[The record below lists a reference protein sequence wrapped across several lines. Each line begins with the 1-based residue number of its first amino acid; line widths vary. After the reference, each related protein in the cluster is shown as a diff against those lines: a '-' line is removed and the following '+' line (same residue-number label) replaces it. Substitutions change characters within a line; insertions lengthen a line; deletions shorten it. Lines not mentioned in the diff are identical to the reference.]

1 MPRLASFDAYRGI
14 ALFLIGLHEL
24 LLLDEVAARYP
35 DSPVWQF
42 IRFHTSHV
50 PWTGCSLHDLLMP
63 SFVFLMGVSMVFS
76 LSARQ
81 ARQARGDT
89 RRQMTRHALWRALAL
104 ILLGIFIRSL
114 GRQMTLWTFDE
125 TLTQMGLAYL
135 PVFALAFCGLRTRLL
150 AFAAFLLLHWLIYA
164 LYPVLPPHA
173 DPTAWNTPAGWTHDF
188 TGFYAHWNHNRNAGW
203 AFDVWLLNHFP
214 RTAPYVG
221 WMGGY
226 TTLNFIPTIS
236 SMILGLVAG
245 TWIKNHDAPLRRLLI
260 AGPACILTALVLHYG
275 GVCPIV
281 KHLWTPAWVFLSGG
295 LCMLLLAAF
304 HQLVD
309 VHQHRRWAFL
319 FIIIGM
325 NPLAFYLLRHTLE
338 LWLAQTVERHLGSR
352 YVLMF
357 GPEMQSI
364 MTGVPSLMFITL
376 VMYWMH
382 RRKIFLRL

>member
-1 MPRLASFDAYRGI
+1 MQRLASFDAYRGI

-24 LLLDEVAARYP
+24 LLLDEVAARFP
-35 DSPVWQF
+35 DSPVWRF

-76 LSARQ
+76 LSSRA
-81 ARQARGDT
+81 AKGDT
-89 RRQMTRHALWRALAL
+89 PRQMTLHAVWRAIAL
-104 ILLGIFIRSL
+104 IFLGIFIHSL
-114 GRQMTLWTFDE
+114 GRQMTLWAFDE

-135 PVFALAFCGLRTRLL
+135 PVFALAFCGTRTRVI
-150 AFAAFLLLHWLIYA
+150 AFAAFLVLHWLIYA
-164 LYPVLPPHA
+164 LHPVIPPHA
-173 DPTAWNTPAGWTHDF
+173 APSAWNVPAGWTHDF
-188 TGFYAHWNHNRNAGW
+188 DGFFAHWNHNRNAGW
-203 AFDVWLLNHFP
+203 ALDVWLLNHFP
-214 RTAPYVG
+214 RTSPYVG
-221 WMGGY
+221 WLGGY

-245 TWIKNHDAPLRRLLI
+245 TWIKNNDAQLRRLLVV
-260 AGPACILTALVLHYG
+260 GPACILISLALHYG

-295 LCMLLLAAF
+295 ICMLLLAAF

-309 VHQHRRWAFL
+309 VKQHRRWAFL
-319 FIIIGM
+319 FIVIGM
-325 NPLAFYLLRHTLE
+325 NPLAFYLMRHTLE
-338 LWLAQTVERHLGSR
+338 VWLAETVRTHLGQR

-364 MTGVPSLMFITL
+364 MTGVPSLLLITL
-376 VMYWMH
+376 AVYWMY

>member
-1 MPRLASFDAYRGI
+1 MQRLASFDAYRGI

-24 LLLDEVAARYP
+24 LLLDEVAARFP
-35 DSPVWQF
+35 DSPVWRF

-76 LSARQ
+76 LSSRA
-81 ARQARGDT
+81 AKGDT
-89 RRQMTRHALWRALAL
+89 PRQMTRHAVWRAIAL
-104 ILLGIFIRSL
+104 IFLGIFIHSL
-114 GRQMTLWTFDE
+114 GRQMTLWAFDE

-135 PVFALAFCGLRTRLL
+135 PVFALAFCGTRTRVI
-150 AFAAFLLLHWLIYA
+150 AFAAFLVLHWLIYA
-164 LYPVLPPHA
+164 LHPVIPPHA
-173 DPTAWNTPAGWTHDF
+173 APSAWNVPAGWTHDF
-188 TGFYAHWNHNRNAGW
+188 DGFFAHWNHNRNAGW
-203 AFDVWLLNHFP
+203 ALDVWLLNHFP
-214 RTAPYVG
+214 RTSPYVG
-221 WMGGY
+221 WLGGY

-245 TWIKNHDAPLRRLLI
+245 TWIKNNDAQLRRLLVV
-260 AGPACILTALVLHYG
+260 GPACILISLALHYG

-295 LCMLLLAAF
+295 ICMLLLAAF

-309 VHQHRRWAFL
+309 VKQHRRWAFL
-319 FIIIGM
+319 FIVIGM
-325 NPLAFYLLRHTLE
+325 NPLAFYLMRHTLE
-338 LWLAQTVERHLGSR
+338 VWLAETVRTHLGQR

-364 MTGVPSLMFITL
+364 MTGVPSLLLITL
-376 VMYWMH
+376 AVYWMY

>member
-1 MPRLASFDAYRGI
+1 MQRLASFDAYRGI

-24 LLLDEVAARYP
+24 LLLDEVAARFP
-35 DSPVWQF
+35 DSPVWRF

-76 LSARQ
+76 LSSRA
-81 ARQARGDT
+81 AKGDT
-89 RRQMTRHALWRALAL
+89 PRQMTRHAVWRAIAL
-104 ILLGIFIRSL
+104 IFLGIFIHSL

-135 PVFALAFCGLRTRLL
+135 PVFALAFCGTRTRVI
-150 AFAAFLLLHWLIYA
+150 AFAAFLVLHWLIYA
-164 LYPVLPPHA
+164 LHPVIPPHA
-173 DPTAWNTPAGWTHDF
+173 DPSAWNVPAGWTHDF
-188 TGFYAHWNHNRNAGW
+188 DGFFAHWNHNRNAGW
-203 AFDVWLLNHFP
+203 ALDVWLLNHFP
-214 RTAPYVG
+214 RTSPYVG
-221 WMGGY
+221 WLGGY

-245 TWIKNHDAPLRRLLI
+245 TWIKNNDAQLRRLLVV
-260 AGPACILTALVLHYG
+260 GPACILISLALHYG

-295 LCMLLLAAF
+295 ICMLLLAAF

-309 VHQHRRWAFL
+309 VKQHRHWAFL
-319 FIIIGM
+319 FIVIGM
-325 NPLAFYLLRHTLE
+325 NPLAFYLMRHTLE
-338 LWLAQTVERHLGSR
+338 VWLAETVRTHLGQR

-364 MTGVPSLMFITL
+364 MTGVPSLLLITL
-376 VMYWMH
+376 AVYWMY

>member
-1 MPRLASFDAYRGI
+1 MQRLASFDVYRGI
-14 ALFLIGLHEL
+14 ALFMIGLHEL

-35 DSPVWQF
+35 GSPVWRF
-42 IRFHTSHV
+42 IHFHTSHV

-76 LSARQ
+76 LSSRA
-81 ARQARGDT
+81 AKGDT
-89 RRQMTRHALWRALAL
+89 RGQMTRHAVWRALVL
-104 ILLGIFIRSL
+104 VLLGIFIHSL

-135 PVFALAFCGLRTRLL
+135 PVFALAFCGTRTRVI
-150 AFAAFLLLHWLIYA
+150 AFAAFLLLHWLIYV
-164 LYPVLPPHA
+164 LHPVIPPHA
-173 DPTAWNTPAGWTHDF
+173 DPSAWNVPAGWTHDF
-188 TGFYAHWNHNRNAGW
+188 DGFFAHWNHNRNASW
-203 AFDVWLLNHFP
+203 ALDVWLLNHFP

-221 WMGGY
+221 WLGGY

-236 SMILGLVAG
+236 SMILGLMAG
-245 TWIKNHDAPLRRLLI
+245 TWIKNNDAPLRRLPL
-260 AGPACILTALVLHYG
+260 AGSACILISVALHYG
-275 GVCPIV
+275 GVCPII

-295 LCMLLLAAF
+295 ICMLLLAAF

-309 VHQHRRWAFL
+309 VKQHRRWAFL
-319 FIIIGM
+319 FIVIGM
-325 NPLAFYLLRHTLE
+325 NPLAFYLMRHTLE
-338 LWLAQTVERHLGSR
+338 VWLAETVRTHLGQR

-364 MTGVPSLMFITL
+364 MTGVPSLLLITL
-376 VMYWMH
+376 AVYWMY